1 MRIINALEIF
11 VAIQFYDKK
20 AVKKAANL
28 SVNSDLLTKAR
39 DLKINLSR
47 TLENALKDELRK
59 IEQAKWKKENLK
71 AIESLNE
78 LSEKNGLFSDKYRV
92 F

>member
-1 MRIINALEIF
+1 MT
-11 VAIQFYDKK
+11 IQLYDEK

-78 LSEKNGLFSDKYRV
+78 LSDKNGLFSDKYRV